1 MVGRRECLSVMRMHR
16 RKDDPREAA
25 AEPGRE
31 ETVKLSDAAS
41 FLLDECRMVLPGI
54 QALFGF
60 QMVAVFNQRF
70 SADLTHGEQVLHFL
84 SLTLVAIAVA
94 IIMTPAVYHR
104 TEGVREVSERFL
116 RNSTRL
122 LVASML
128 PLGLG
133 LCLDYYLLGRLV
145 LGSPWAAV
153 PAAGLLGVFTFFWMV
168 FPRSRALKEMLDRI
182 PAGRAERGPR

>member
-1 MVGRRECLSVMRMHR
+1 MRMHR
-16 RKDDPREAA
+16 RKDDPRE
-25 AEPGRE
+25 EPERGGE

-70 SADLTHGEQVLHFL
+70 AEDLTRAERVLHFASL
-84 SLTLVAIAVA
+84 SLVAVAIAL
-94 IIMTPAVYHR
+94 IMTPAVYHR

-122 LVASML
+122 LVASMVV
-128 PLGLG
+128 LGVA
-133 LCLDYYLLGRLV
+133 LCLDYYVVGRLV
-145 LGSPWAAV
+145 LGSAWAAA
-153 PAAGLLGVFTFFWMV
+153 PAAGLFGVFTFFWIV
-168 FPRSRALKEMLDRI
+168 LPRSNALKGMLDSLPR
-182 PAGRAERGPR
+182 AKAERASGRHSSA